1 MEVAEND
8 CVARDSRRPG
18 SGTVKPAMRW
28 AARLL
33 PAPLGLALSGALVW
47 QASYS
52 AFSASTSNT
61 PNTWNASTQGLTNDS
76 TGPMFA
82 VSNMTPGATGSRCL
96 KVSSTGTV
104 PSTVKLYTALGAAVG
119 NDISQYIN
127 VTIQLGTGGTY
138 ASCSSFAAT
147 ATEYSGTLSAL
158 TSAATNYA
166 TGDPAGTLTGTG
178 LPETLT
184 YEITYTFSSS
194 APNSAQGGSTPN
206 VTFTWESQNN

>member
-1 MEVAEND
+1 VRGAL
-8 CVARDSRRPG
+8 A
-18 SGTVKPAMRW
+18 W
-28 AARLL
+28 AARLA
-33 PAPLGLALSGALVW
+33 PVPLGLALSGALVW

-52 AFSASTSNT
+52 AFSATTSNT
-61 PNTWNASTQGLTNDS
+61 PNTWNASTQGLSNDS
-76 TGPMFA
+76 SGPMFA
-82 VSNMTPGATGSRCL
+82 ITNMTPGATASKCI

-104 PSTVKLYTALGAAVG
+104 PATVKLYTALGSSVT

-127 VTIQLGTGGTY
+127 LTIQLGTGGTS
-138 ASCSSFAAT
+138 ASCSSFVST

-158 TSAATNYA
+158 TLAATSYA
-166 TGDPAGTLTGTG
+166 TGEPAGSLTGTG

>member
-1 MEVAEND
+1 
-8 CVARDSRRPG
+8 
-18 SGTVKPAMRW
+18 MRAPLLW

-33 PAPLGLALSGALVW
+33 PVPLGLALSGTAVW

-52 AFSASTSNT
+52 AFTASTSNGS
-61 PNTWNASTQGLTNDS
+61 NTWNASTLGLTNDS

-82 VSNMTPGATGSRCL
+82 QTNLTPGATGSRCL

-104 PSTVKLYTALGAAVG
+104 PSAVKLFTALGASVS

-138 ASCSSFAAT
+138 ASCSSFTST
-147 ATEYSGTLSAL
+147 ATEYSGTLAAL
-158 TSAATNYA
+158 TSSASSYASGVAA
-166 TGDPAGTLTGTG
+166 GSLTGTG

-184 YEITYTFSSS
+184 YQISWTLSSS

-206 VTFTWESQNN
+206 VTLTWESQNT